1 MNFLWL
7 AGVLEKMKR
16 FSPIFTDFPM
26 DCLAQSILPIRE
38 EKSRLI
44 GYQIQNKQQI
54 GSRG

>member
-16 FSPIFTDFPM
+16 FSPIITDFHM
-26 DCLAQSILPIRE
+26 DYLAQSILPIRE